1 MAAMRLPIGHCS
13 TRSSIPQPVHRG
25 CRSTTV
31 AALASASRSTPAWSS
46 SPMAPKIPSAASSAF
61 SPAIPVPAFF
71 ATPMLVILARSSS
84 LLLTTSIS
92 PCSRCGEID
101 VVAGIGDA
109 GRLGR
114 FKAVRGS
121 PTPVQRARDRHGYF
135 CGTLRIGLL
144 IHRNRMQKL
153 IECVPNFSEGRDQNV
168 IRQITDAVKSTDGVS
183 LLDIDPG
190 ASTNRTVVTFVG
202 SPDAA
207 VEAAFRAIKK
217 AAELID
223 MRKHKGAHPRMGATD
238 VCPFIPVSNVS
249 WDEAVECARKLGK
262 RVSEEL
268 KIPVYLY
275 EKAAKDNARS
285 NLAVIRAGEY
295 EGFFEKIKQPEWKPD
310 FGPAVFN
317 KNSGATVIGVRDFLV
332 AYNANL
338 NTKSV
343 RRANSV
349 AFDVREQ
356 GRVKTEDGTPS
367 GKPVLGLNGEP
378 VRIPGILKH
387 VKAIGWFVKEYGIAQ
402 VSMNL
407 TNIEETP
414 LHVAF
419 DACVQAAAE
428 RGLRVTGSEIVG
440 MVPKKSLVDAG
451 RYFLRKQRCSEGA
464 SEEELMDI
472 AIRSMG
478 LGELKPFDPIEK
490 VIELKIQSTESK
502 KSLVKM
508 NMREFC
514 NETLSDSPA
523 PGGGS
528 VAALMGALGASLG
541 GMVANLSAGKR
552 GWDDKLEYF
561 SDWAVKAQQLKDE
574 LLSLV
579 DEDTAAFN
587 KVIDS
592 FALPK
597 ASAEEK
603 TARSA
608 AIEAAT
614 KYAAEVPVKVMETAS
629 RSYALLAEMAE
640 RGNPASVSDV
650 GVGALAIRACIDGA
664 ALNVRIN
671 LANLKDE
678 KFKSDLQKK
687 VRKLQADS
695 ESAFKKIDQIVQ
707 SKLT

>member
-1 MAAMRLPIGHCS
+1 
-13 TRSSIPQPVHRG
+13 
-25 CRSTTV
+25 
-31 AALASASRSTPAWSS
+31 
-46 SPMAPKIPSAASSAF
+46 
-61 SPAIPVPAFF
+61 
-71 ATPMLVILARSSS
+71 
-84 LLLTTSIS
+84 
-92 PCSRCGEID
+92 
-101 VVAGIGDA
+101 
-109 GRLGR
+109 
-114 FKAVRGS
+114 
-121 PTPVQRARDRHGYF
+121 
-135 CGTLRIGLL
+135 
-144 IHRNRMQKL
+144 
-153 IECVPNFSEGRDQNV
+153 
-168 IRQITDAVKSTDGVS
+168 
-183 LLDIDPG
+183 
-190 ASTNRTVVTFVG
+190 
-202 SPDAA
+202 
-207 VEAAFRAIKK
+207 
-217 AAELID
+217 
-223 MRKHKGAHPRMGATD
+223 
-238 VCPFIPVSNVS
+238 VSNVS

-275 EKAAKDNARS
+275 EKAAKDKSRS

-317 KNSGATVIGVRDFLV
+317 EKSGATVIGVRDFLV

-440 MVPKKSLVDAG
+440 MVPKKSLIDAG

-587 KVIDS
+587 KVMDS

-614 KYAAEVPVKVMETAS
+614 KYAAEVPLKVMETAS
-629 RSYALLAEMAE
+629 KSYALLAEMAE
-640 RGNPASVSDV
+640 KGNPASISDV
-650 GVGALAIRACIDGA
+650 GVGALATRACIEGA

-671 LANLKDE
+671 LAQLKDE
-678 KFKSDLQKK
+678 KVKSDLLDKMGKIFLNSSDQFLSIFKI
-687 VRKLQADS
+687 VLDKLNKA
-695 ESAFKKIDQIVQ
+695 
-707 SKLT
+707 

>member
-1 MAAMRLPIGHCS
+1 M
-13 TRSSIPQPVHRG
+13 
-25 CRSTTV
+25 
-31 AALASASRSTPAWSS
+31 
-46 SPMAPKIPSAASSAF
+46 K
-61 SPAIPVPAFF
+61 
-71 ATPMLVILARSSS
+71 
-84 LLLTTSIS
+84 
-92 PCSRCGEID
+92 
-101 VVAGIGDA
+101 
-109 GRLGR
+109 
-114 FKAVRGS
+114 
-121 PTPVQRARDRHGYF
+121 
-135 CGTLRIGLL
+135 
-144 IHRNRMQKL
+144 KL
-153 IECVPNFSEGRDQNV
+153 IECVPNFSEGRDQNI
-168 IRQITDAVKSTDGVS
+168 IRQITDVIAFVDGVS
-183 LLDIDPG
+183 LLDVDPG

-249 WDEAVECARKLGK
+249 WDEAIACANCLGQ
-262 RVSEEL
+262 RVGDEL

-275 EKAAKDNARS
+275 EKAAKNESRS
-285 NLAVIRAGEY
+285 NLSVIRAGEY
-295 EGFFEKIKQPEWKPD
+295 EGFFEKIRQPEWKPD
-310 FGPAVFN
+310 FGPDVFN
-317 KNSGATVIGVRDFLV
+317 EKSGATAIGIRDFLV
-332 AYNANL
+332 AYNVNL

-356 GRVKTEDGTPS
+356 GRVQSEDGTLG
-367 GKPVLGLNGEP
+367 GKPLLDANGEP
-378 VRIPGILKH
+378 IRIPGMLKH

-414 LHVAF
+414 LHAAF
-419 DACVQAAAE
+419 DACCESAVR
-428 RGLRVTGSEIVG
+428 RGMRVTGSEIVG
-440 MVPKKSLVDAG
+440 MVPKKCLVDAG
-451 RYFLRKQRCSEGA
+451 RYFLRKQKWSEGV
-464 SEEELMDI
+464 SDEELIDI

-478 LGELKPFDPIEK
+478 LSELRPFDPKEK
-490 VIELKIQSTESK
+490 VIEFKIESAEPK
-502 KSLVKM
+502 NSLAKM
-508 NMREFC
+508 NLREFC

-552 GWDDKLEYF
+552 GWDDKLQYF

-587 KVIDS
+587 KVMDA

-597 ASAEEK
+597 NPADEK
-603 TARSA
+603 KARAA
-608 AIEAAT
+608 AIESAT
-614 KYAAEVPVKVMETAS
+614 KYAAEIPLKVMETSAK
-629 RSYALLAEMAE
+629 SYELLAEMAE
-640 RGNPASVSDV
+640 KGNPASISDV
-650 GVGALAIRACIDGA
+650 GVGVLATRACIEGA

-671 LANLKDE
+671 LAQLKDE
-678 KFKSDLQKK
+678 KFKASLSKRIEQTSTDSDT
-687 VRKLQADS
+687 
-695 ESAFKKIDQIVQ
+695 EFKKIYQVVGR
-707 SKLT
+707 KLR

>member
-1 MAAMRLPIGHCS
+1 M
-13 TRSSIPQPVHRG
+13 
-25 CRSTTV
+25 
-31 AALASASRSTPAWSS
+31 
-46 SPMAPKIPSAASSAF
+46 
-61 SPAIPVPAFF
+61 
-71 ATPMLVILARSSS
+71 
-84 LLLTTSIS
+84 
-92 PCSRCGEID
+92 
-101 VVAGIGDA
+101 
-109 GRLGR
+109 
-114 FKAVRGS
+114 
-121 PTPVQRARDRHGYF
+121 
-135 CGTLRIGLL
+135 
-144 IHRNRMQKL
+144 KL
-153 IECVPNFSEGRDQNV
+153 IECVPNFSEGCDEKI
-168 IRQITDAVKSTDGVS
+168 IRQITDAIKSTEGVS
-183 LLDIDPG
+183 LLDVDPG
-190 ASTNRTVVTFVG
+190 ATTNRTVVTFVG
-202 SPDAA
+202 NLEAA
-207 VEAAFRAIKK
+207 VEAAFRGIKK
-217 AAELID
+217 AAEVID
-223 MRKHKGAHPRMGATD
+223 MRKQKGAHPRMGATD

-249 WDEAVECARKLGK
+249 WEEAIECANELGK
-262 RVSEEL
+262 RVGEEL
-268 KIPVYLY
+268 AIPVYLY
-275 EKAAKDNARS
+275 EKAARDKSRS

-295 EGFFEKIKQPEWKPD
+295 EGFAEKIKKPEWKPD
-310 FGPAVFN
+310 FGPVRLN
-317 KNSGATVIGVRDFLV
+317 EKVGATVIGVRDFLV

-343 RRANSV
+343 RRATSV

-356 GRVKTEDGTPS
+356 GRIKTEDGTPS

-440 MVPKKSLVDAG
+440 MVPKKSLIDAG

-464 SEEELMDI
+464 SEEDLMDI

-508 NMREFC
+508 NVREFC

-561 SDWAVKAQQLKDE
+561 SNWAVKAQQLKDE

-579 DEDTAAFN
+579 DEDTNAFN
-587 KVIDS
+587 KVMDA
-592 FALPK
+592 FGLPRD
-597 ASAEEK
+597 SAEEK
-603 TARSA
+603 AARAA
-608 AIEAAT
+608 AIEQAT
-614 KYAAEVPVKVMETAS
+614 KHAAEVPLKVMETAAKC
-629 RSYALLAEMAE
+629 YELLSQMAGN
-640 RGNPASVSDV
+640 GNPASISDV
-650 GVGALAIRACIDGA
+650 GVGTLATRACIEGA
-664 ALNVRIN
+664 AMNVRIN
-671 LANLKDE
+671 LGQLKDQ
-678 KFKSDLQKK
+678 KFKSALRQK
-687 VRKLQADS
+687 VQEICADS
-695 ESAFKKIDQIVQ
+695 EVQ
-707 SKLT
+707 FERINEVVDSKLR

>member
-1 MAAMRLPIGHCS
+1 
-13 TRSSIPQPVHRG
+13 
-25 CRSTTV
+25 
-31 AALASASRSTPAWSS
+31 
-46 SPMAPKIPSAASSAF
+46 
-61 SPAIPVPAFF
+61 
-71 ATPMLVILARSSS
+71 
-84 LLLTTSIS
+84 
-92 PCSRCGEID
+92 
-101 VVAGIGDA
+101 
-109 GRLGR
+109 
-114 FKAVRGS
+114 
-121 PTPVQRARDRHGYF
+121 
-135 CGTLRIGLL
+135 
-144 IHRNRMQKL
+144 MQKL

-168 IRQITDAVKSTDGVS
+168 IRQITDMIESVDGVS
-183 LLDIDPG
+183 LLDVDPG

-202 SPDAA
+202 GPDAA

-217 AAELID
+217 ASELID
-223 MRKHKGAHPRMGATD
+223 MHKHKGAHPRMGATD

-249 WDEAVECARKLGK
+249 WDEAIACSNRLGQ
-262 RVSEEL
+262 RVGDEL

-275 EKAAKDNARS
+275 EKAAKNEARS
-285 NLAVIRAGEY
+285 NLSIIRGGEY
-295 EGFFEKIKQPEWKPD
+295 EAFFEKIKQPEWKPD

-317 KNSGATVIGVRDFLV
+317 EKSGATVIGVRDFLV

-419 DACVQAAAE
+419 DACLEAASK
-428 RGLRVTGSEIVG
+428 RGLRATGSEIVG
-440 MVPKKSLVDAG
+440 MVPKKCLVDAG
-451 RYFLRKQRCSEGA
+451 RYFLRKQRWSEGV
-464 SEEELMDI
+464 SEEELIDI

-478 LGELKPFDPIEK
+478 LSELKRFEPKEK
-490 VIELKIQSTESK
+490 VIELKIESTAPK
-502 KSLVKM
+502 RSLLKM
-508 NMREFC
+508 DVREFC

-552 GWDDKLEYF
+552 GWDDRSEYF

-574 LLSLV
+574 LLFLV

-587 KVIDS
+587 KVMDA

-597 ASAEEK
+597 ESAEEK
-603 TARSA
+603 AARST
-608 AIEAAT
+608 AIEQAT
-614 KYAAEVPVKVMETAS
+614 KHAAEVPLKVMETAS
-629 RSYALLAEMAE
+629 KSYELLAEMADK
-640 RGNPASVSDV
+640 GNPASVSDV
-650 GVGALAIRACIDGA
+650 GVGAIATRACIGGA

-671 LANLKDE
+671 LAQLKDE
-678 KFKSDLQKK
+678 KFKASIMVRLQK
-687 VRKLQADS
+687 LSADS
-695 ESAFKKIDQIVQ
+695 EVRFEKITQAVEKNIG
-707 SKLT
+707 